1 MRWQIEISRMMS
13 LAVSL
18 ITSTKSIKFLV
29 IVNVSIAG
37 RQMLDGGLKVV
48 PLGEYGRVLPQMSK
62 G

>member
-1 MRWQIEISRMMS
+1 MMS
-13 LAVSL
+13 LVVSL